1 MSRATTT
8 GAAPQGSALDR
19 LIPPE
24 IRDDRLYHW
33 IARIAATPGVRHII
47 EIGSSSGAGST
58 EAFVS
63 GALRN
68 TARPHVHCLEI
79 SRTRFSAL
87 VERYREHDFVHCYNC
102 SSVPLELFPD
112 AADIDDF
119 RRRTWSRFRFIRRA
133 TVLQWLKQ
141 DIDYMRQHDL
151 SSHGIR
157 HVRALHGITEFD
169 AALIDGSEFSGPADL
184 NEVYGARFLLLDD
197 IRTYKNGDNHRRLL
211 RDPAYTLIDSS
222 RWLRNGFAIFE
233 RTHAS
238 VAPAGGAP

>member
-1 MSRATTT
+1 MSTASVP
-8 GAAPQGSALDR
+8 GAASGLER

-33 IARIAATPGVRHII
+33 IARIAATPGVQHII

-68 TARPHVHCLEI
+68 TVRPQLYCLEI
-79 SRTRFSAL
+79 SRTRFRAL
-87 VERYREHDFVHCYNC
+87 VERYRDYDFVHCFNC
-102 SSVPLELFPD
+102 SSVPIELFAD

-119 RRRTWSRFRFIRRA
+119 RRRTWSRFRLIRRA
-133 TVLQWLKQ
+133 TVLQWLRQ
-141 DIDYMRQHDL
+141 DLDYMHRHGL
-151 SSHGIR
+151 SRHGIR
-157 HVRALHGITEFD
+157 HVRALHGIPHFD

-184 NEVYGARFLLLDD
+184 NEVYGARFILLDD
-197 IRTYKNGDNHRRLL
+197 IRTYKNGDNYRRLL
-211 RDPAYTLIDSS
+211 RDPSYALIDSS

-233 RTHAS
+233 RTNS
-238 VAPAGGAP
+238 PGQRGGGAP